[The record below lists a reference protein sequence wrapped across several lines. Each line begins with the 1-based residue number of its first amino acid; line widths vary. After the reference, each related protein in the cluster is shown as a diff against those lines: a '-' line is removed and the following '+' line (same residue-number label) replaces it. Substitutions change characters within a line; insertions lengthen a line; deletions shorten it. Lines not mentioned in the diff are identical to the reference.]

1 MDNEADIFVKKNVSD
16 NTIKFLRY
24 YYDKA
29 KNMLKNPIK
38 SHEMCIRSKR
48 DTVEVYL
55 YEREHFLEEYI
66 EQRMQLI
73 ECFFWCIRG
82 EWQNRNLFIEKCS
95 KMYIKMVDRN
105 KINMIYL
112 SCSKLWGISSAG

>member
-73 ECFFWCIRG
+73 ECFF
-82 EWQNRNLFIEKCS
+82 
-95 KMYIKMVDRN
+95 
-105 KINMIYL
+105 
-112 SCSKLWGISSAG
+112 